1 MKENKKVIYLDQEGY
16 KRYFDELDSLKGEL
30 KKVLINKNESYN
42 ATSSKTAY
50 DNFDFEEN
58 QRQEAMIL
66 QRIYDKLDN
75 IKNIEVIEEK
85 DKKENHV
92 NLNDLVKVTLI
103 EDGTE
108 EEEIIKLVSYKTV
121 EDNNNEE
128 AMVVSLSSPI
138 GSAIY
143 GKKEGDVVS
152 YSVGNQTYQVVIK
165 ELLKE
170 KKKAKER

>member
-1 MKENKKVIYLDQEGY
+1 
-16 KRYFDELDSLKGEL
+16 
-30 KKVLINKNESYN
+30 
-42 ATSSKTAY
+42 
-50 DNFDFEEN
+50 
-58 QRQEAMIL
+58 MIL

-152 YSVGNQTYQVVIK
+152 YNVGNQTYQVVIE

-170 KKKAKER
+170 KKKTKKR

>member
-58 QRQEAMIL
+58 QRQEAMII
-66 QRIYDKLDN
+66 QRIYDKLDG
-75 IKNIEVIEEK
+75 IKNIKVIEEK
-85 DKKENHV
+85 DRKENHV
-92 NLNDLVKVTLI
+92 NLNDLV
-103 EDGTE
+103 
-108 EEEIIKLVSYKTV
+108 SYKTV
-121 EDNNNEE
+121 EDNKFEE

-152 YSVGNQTYQVVIK
+152 YSVGNQTYQVVIQ

>member
-85 DKKENHV
+85 DKKGNHV

-103 EDGTE
+103 ENGTE

-121 EDNNNEE
+121 EDNKFEE

-152 YSVGNQTYQVVIK
+152 YTVGNQTYQVVIE

-170 KKKAKER
+170 KKKEKKR